1 MKHASSMRL
10 RSTIVVVSSILIF
23 AFVAVCMVAAAPRS
37 RVSDPLP
44 DVTVDTGIIIDAPA
58 SPDILSFD
66 DTRVR
71 EAADIDAPE
80 DTIVI
85 ISDTP
90 IFYTPAVVETTAAE
104 PAIKETAIPETEAI
118 IPETAI
124 PETEPPAPETT
135 APETV
140 PEPPSLFASGSTEK
154 LAAKLG
160 VAHTIVPRTQPITE
174 YELILTATVIQLE
187 VMGDGSKLYLFED
200 VQEKYWEMLSVAQC
214 IRNRSDSKRFPNTP
228 KDVILQS
235 HTNASGTVIYQFSPA
250 EKLAMFTPTA
260 EAITA
265 AREVLV
271 DGVTVLPSNYY
282 YFCASRIESNF
293 EEWNSY
299 GFVKKEN
306 GEYDKIQGHLTTF
319 YAGRP

>member
-1 MKHASSMRL
+1 MRYASSARL
-10 RSTIVVVSSILIF
+10 RSIIVVVSSILIF
-23 AFVAVCMVAAAPRS
+23 AFVAVCIVAAAPRS
-37 RVSDPLP
+37 RVNTPLLR
-44 DVTVDTGIIIDAPA
+44 DTAEADIRVDAPA
-58 SPDILSFD
+58 ASDADSFD

-80 DTIVI
+80 ETIVI

-90 IFYTPAVVETTAAE
+90 VFYTPVVETTAAE
-104 PAIKETAIPETEAI
+104 PLVPETAVPETEA
-118 IPETAI
+118 
-124 PETEPPAPETT
+124 PETEPSAPETT
-135 APETV
+135 APETTA
-140 PEPPSLFASGSTEK
+140 ELTSLFASGSTEK
-154 LAAKLG
+154 LAQKLG
-160 VAHTIVPRTQPITE
+160 VSHTIVPRTQPITE
-174 YELILTATVIQLE
+174 YELMLTATVIQLE

-214 IRNRSDSKRFPNTP
+214 IRNRSDSRRFPNTP
-228 KDVILQS
+228 KDVILQC

-250 EKLAMFTPTA
+250 EKLEMFTPTA

-282 YFCASRIESNF
+282 YFCASRIENSF

-299 GFVKKEN
+299 SFVMKDN

>member
-1 MKHASSMRL
+1 MKSVNSSRFKSAL
-10 RSTIVVVSSILIF
+10 AVVSSVLVF
-23 AFVAVCMVAAAPRS
+23 ASVTVCMISAAPRS
-37 RVSDPLP
+37 HIGSTPLPITDDTDARVS
-44 DVTVDTGIIIDAPA
+44 APHNF
-58 SPDILSFD
+58 DNTSFD
-66 DTRVR
+66 DTCVK
-71 EAADIDAPE
+71 ESADIDAPE
-80 DTIVI
+80 ETVVI

-90 IFYTPAVVETTAAE
+90 VFNAPIVETTEAPVIE
-104 PAIKETAIPETEAI
+104 ETIAPETEAV
-118 IPETAI
+118 IPETTA
-124 PETEPPAPETT
+124 PETEPPAPET
-135 APETV
+135 APPT
-140 PEPPSLFASGSTEK
+140 LFASGSTEK

-160 VAHTIVPRTQPITE
+160 VSHTIVPRPDPITE
-174 YELILTATVIQLE
+174 YELMLTATVIQLE

-214 IRNRSDSKRFPNTP
+214 IRNRADSRRFPNTP

-250 EKLAMFTPTA
+250 EKLEMYTPTA

-282 YFCASRIESNF
+282 YFCASRIESSF

-299 GFVKKEN
+299 SFVMKDN

>member
-1 MKHASSMRL
+1 MKYINTGKLKSILA
-10 RSTIVVVSSILIF
+10 VVSSVLIF
-23 AFVAVCMVAAAPRS
+23 ACVAVCMVAAAPRS
-37 RVSDPLP
+37 RVGTPLL
-44 DVTVDTGIIIDAPA
+44 TVADTDIRVNAPHNFGNA
-58 SPDILSFD
+58 SFD

-71 EAADIDAPE
+71 ESADIDAPE
-80 DTIVI
+80 ETVVI

-90 IFYTPAVVETTAAE
+90 IFTAPIVETTE
-104 PAIKETAIPETEAI
+104 VPIIEETTVLEETEPET
-118 IPETAI
+118 TV
-124 PETEPPAPETT
+124 PETEPPAPET
-135 APETV
+135 
-140 PEPPSLFASGSTEK
+140 EPPVLYASGSTEK

-160 VAHTIVPRTQPITE
+160 VAHTIVSRPEPITE
-174 YELILTATVIQLE
+174 YELMLTATVIQLE

-214 IRNRSDSKRFPNTP
+214 IRNRADSRRFPNTP

-250 EKLAMFTPTA
+250 EKLEMYTPTA

-282 YFCASRIESNF
+282 YFCASRIEDSF

-299 GFVKKEN
+299 SFVMKDN

-319 YAGRP
+319 YGGRP